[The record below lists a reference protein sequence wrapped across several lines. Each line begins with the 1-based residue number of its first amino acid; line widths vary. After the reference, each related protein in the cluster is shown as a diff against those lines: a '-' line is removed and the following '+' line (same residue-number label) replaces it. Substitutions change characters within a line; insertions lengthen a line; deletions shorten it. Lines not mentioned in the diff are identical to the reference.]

1 MVKYFGEFDDIDN
14 NRIRVEINID
24 GAVGE
29 AIELTIADPSI
40 TIDYNSENIFQP
52 LKKSGASISLLVPN
66 VIESL
71 FTGEL
76 LNPRVS
82 IYKNNELFWFGYIT
96 PNIYTQPYKDTLD
109 LLTIECVDTISNLAN
124 MDYQK
129 SSEISSFIN
138 IITSILGRTNT
149 ACSKL
154 YIPTTVALNNDT
166 DILGNLY
173 IQERNFF
180 DEKEVPEKCDE
191 VVSEI
196 LKYLGFQ
203 MLQYKDSF
211 YIIDNKNL
219 VNGNN
224 TFLEYNLS
232 TSATSTV
239 TLDLSSRN
247 VNDIGIAVGNGT
259 VALDGV
265 YNKVTVIANNNP
277 LGTILPELDDE
288 DDLEN
293 QNTDKQHYESGK
305 TYTYND
311 TTYRLL
317 TAYFNS
323 KNNWSTQSLYQYSGD
338 FYSPTVTEITEV
350 TNSILDNGKSNLE
363 GVLFQKAAYYDESD
377 GEPSKVNWQTYLT
390 FIRSYI
396 YGGTHAPYLTLRN
409 TKSMVFDGGYLIIN
423 LKYKLSTE
431 LYPHGIIKS
440 EYDSFSTYGYYDKN
454 WSSSVDEIGS
464 ANWPNYTM
472 FQCRLKIGDSFWNGE
487 QWIKQSD
494 YDEKISRWNSIY
506 MNYRGIDAGNQTH
519 YWFRVWNDYNE
530 WEYVT
535 ESQYNSFS
543 GTKESGACPYAH
555 SRYNYRYD
563 SGDNVYV
570 WVTDEFYYE
579 RYYGNYCFLIRKNKV
594 NDPIMDTE
602 YQLTNTVS
610 YKFKIIDSI
619 DGIAI
624 PIDVENP
631 LNGNIEFTLYEPTSN
646 LLFSGILGI
655 DPQHQQSKPN
665 GTCRAIHI
673 SDLVMKYTKTNSNQ
687 DIFNMNDVDPDVIYT
702 NTVNSSYCQE
712 LEDIELRVNTAN
724 ENAVSYSYVMGKSGN
739 NYYYPKQLTFNGN
752 TVLPEQKVIDRY
764 VSYYSSPKYKYSNT
778 LRNNN
783 VTPFSLITETNLN
796 KTMIVNRASYDLSN
810 NRVEIEL
817 NQI

>member
-1 MVKYFGEFDDIDN
+1 MVKYFAEFDDIDN
-14 NRIRVEINID
+14 NRIKVDID
-24 GAVGE
+24 IQGAAGD
-29 AIELTIADPSI
+29 AIELTIADPAI
-40 TIDYNSENIFQP
+40 TIDYISDNIFTP
-52 LKKSGASISLLVPN
+52 LKKSGASINLLVPN

-76 LNPRVS
+76 LNPTVS
-82 IYKNNELFWFGYIT
+82 IYKNNSLFWFGYIT
-96 PNIYTQPYKDTLD
+96 PNIYSQPYKDTLD

-124 MDYQK
+124 MDFQK
-129 SSEISSFIN
+129 QTEISSFIN
-138 IITSILGRTNT
+138 IITTILGRTNT

-154 YIPTTVALNNDT
+154 YIPTTVALNGNT
-166 DILGNLY
+166 DILSNLY
-173 IQERNFF
+173 IQERNFY
-180 DEKEVPEKCDE
+180 DEKDEPEKCDS
-191 VVSEI
+191 VIGEI

-211 YIIDNKNL
+211 YIIDSKNM
-219 VNGNN
+219 VNGEN

-265 YNKVTVIANNNP
+265 YNKVTVVANNNP

-288 DDLEN
+288 DDLIN
-293 QNTDKQHYESGK
+293 QNSDQQHYETGK

-323 KNNWSTQSLYQYSGD
+323 KENWTTQPLYK
-338 FYSPTVTEITEV
+338 TVGGTSTEITEV
-350 TNSILDNGKSNLE
+350 TNSVLDNKTDNLE
-363 GVLFQKAAYYDESD
+363 GALFQKAAYYDEAD

-390 FIRSYI
+390 FIRSVALGNGHSPYI
-396 YGGTHAPYLTLRN
+396 SLRN
-409 TKSMVFDGGYLIIN
+409 TKSLVFDGGYLIIN
-423 LKYKLSTE
+423 LSYKLSTE
-431 LYPHGIIKS
+431 LYPHAIIKS
-440 EYDSFSTYGYYDKN
+440 EFDSYGTYGYYNKQWN
-454 WSSSVDEIGS
+454 SSTSEIGAS
-464 ANWPNYTM
+464 NWPNYTM
-472 FQCRLKIGDSFWNGE
+472 FICRLKIGDIFWNGE

-494 YDEKISRWNSIY
+494 YDTKMARWNSTY
-506 MNYRGIDAGNQTH
+506 MNYNGIDAGNQTH
-519 YWFRVWNDYNE
+519 YWYRVWNAYDE

-535 ESQYNSFS
+535 ESQYNAFS
-543 GTKESGACPYAH
+543 GTKESGECPYAH
-555 SRYNYRYD
+555 ARYTYRYD
-563 SGDNVYV
+563 SGSGVYV

-579 RYYGNYCFLIRKNKV
+579 RLYGNYCFLIRKNKAG
-594 NDPIMDTE
+594 DQIMDVE

-619 DGIAI
+619 DGVAI
-624 PIDVENP
+624 PIDSTNP
-631 LNGNIEFTLYEPTSN
+631 LYGEVEFTLYEPIDNT
-646 LLFSGILGI
+646 LFGGDILGR
-655 DPQHQQSKPN
+655 DPQSQQSKPN

-673 SDLVMKYTKTNSNQ
+673 SDLVMKYAKTNSNQ

-712 LEDIELRVNTAN
+712 LDDIELRVNTAN
-724 ENAVSYSYVMGKSGN
+724 DNAVSYSYVMAKSGN
-739 NYYYPKQLTFNGN
+739 DYYYPKQLTFNGN

-778 LRNNN
+778 LKNDD

>member
-1 MVKYFGEFDDIDN
+1 MVKYFAEFDDIDN
-14 NRIRVEINID
+14 NRIKVDID
-24 GAVGE
+24 IQGAAGD
-29 AIELTIADPSI
+29 AIELTIADPAI
-40 TIDYNSENIFQP
+40 TIDYISDNIFTP
-52 LKKSGASISLLVPN
+52 LKKSGASINLLVPN

-76 LNPRVS
+76 LNPTVS

-96 PNIYTQPYKDTLD
+96 PNIYSQPYKDTLD

-124 MDYQK
+124 MDFQK
-129 SSEISSFIN
+129 QTEISSFIN
-138 IITSILGRTNT
+138 IITTILGRTNT
-149 ACSKL
+149 ACNKL
-154 YIPTTVALNNDT
+154 YIPTTVALNGNT
-166 DILGNLY
+166 DILSNLY
-173 IQERNFF
+173 IQERNFY
-180 DEKEVPEKCDE
+180 DEKDEPEKCDS
-191 VVSEI
+191 VIGEI

-211 YIIDNKNL
+211 YIIDTKNM
-219 VNGNN
+219 VNGDN

-265 YNKVTVIANNNP
+265 YNKVTVVANNNP

-288 DDLEN
+288 DDLVN
-293 QNTDKQHYESGK
+293 QNTDPQHYETK

-311 TTYRLL
+311 TEYTLL
-317 TAYFNS
+317 SAYFNS
-323 KNNWSTQSLYQYSGD
+323 KDNWTTQPLYQYNGTIET
-338 FYSPTVTEITEV
+338 PPTEV
-350 TNSILDNGKSNLE
+350 TEVTDTIFDNGRSNLE
-363 GVLFQKAAYYDESD
+363 GVVFQKVAQYETAD
-377 GEPSKVNWQTYLT
+377 GEPSKVSWQTYLT

-409 TKSMVFDGGYLIIN
+409 SKSMVFDGGYLIVN

-431 LYPHGIIKS
+431 LYAHNIIKS
-440 EYDSFSTYGYYDKN
+440 QFDSFDTYGYYDKQ
-454 WSSSVDEIGS
+454 WTSSVAEIGS

-472 FQCRLKIGDSFWNGE
+472 FQCRLKIGDRFWNGE
-487 QWIKQSD
+487 QWVKQSD
-494 YDEKISRWNSIY
+494 YDAKMTRWNTIY
-506 MNYRGIDAGNQTH
+506 MNYNGIDAGNQTH
-519 YWFRVWNDYNE
+519 YWYRVWNAYDE

-555 SRYNYRYD
+555 ARYTYRYD
-563 SGDNVYV
+563 TGANVYV

-579 RYYGNYCFLIRKNKV
+579 RFYGNYCFLIRKNKAG
-594 NDPIMDTE
+594 DPIMDVE

-624 PIDVENP
+624 PIDSENP
-631 LNGNIEFTLYEPTSN
+631 IYGNVEFTLYEPSSN
-646 LLFSGILGI
+646 LLFSGILGL

-673 SDLVMKYTKTNSNQ
+673 SDLVMKYAKTNANQ

-712 LEDIELRVNTAN
+712 LDDIELRVNTAN
-724 ENAVSYSYVMGKSGN
+724 DNAVSYSYVMGKNGN
-739 NYYYPKQLTFNGN
+739 DYYYPKQLTFNGN

-778 LRNNN
+778 LKNDD

-796 KTMIVNRASYDLSN
+796 KTMIVNRATYDLSN